1 MTIQT
6 DNNGQPLVAALQFP
20 VYRLSEFD
28 WKNWTPASRFYYT
41 QFIGIDDTATPVVY
55 SLRYCV
61 PGVTGG
67 VGQVSSSTLEDFQA
81 EIADV
86 LSRQDRI
93 DLDVADLLA
102 QVNSLLTTAQD
113 VAAQAQSSVTSA
125 AQSATTATNASTTS
139 QTWAEGEDTAV
150 TELGGTHSSKGWAEQ
165 SESRAVEANNAATQS
180 ESHAT
185 ASESSATASAQSA
198 TASAQSATASAQS
211 AALAQ
216 DWATKTEGM
225 VDGAEYSA
233 KHYANQA
240 SGSATASA
248 QSATESAASAQSA
261 QDAVDTVNGLIAFP
275 IGTIMQAI
283 YIDESLNI
291 ARRLNGQVI
300 IQSQFVA
307 FTNKVKAAIA
317 LFPSLSATEENWQAE
332 KTNSKLGQCGKF
344 VVDDIAGTIRLPA
357 VVNAQGLADLALLG
371 VIKSES
377 LPNITG
383 EFGGSY
389 YVNGGNVTDATGA
402 FENTKEITSNR
413 GGGDAATGSKY
424 NFNASRSSSTY
435 QDGAP
440 VQQEAVQYPYYIVV
454 NTGVEEAERP
464 INNYQVNN
472 VYSYGMSQYYKG
484 TMNNN
489 SWLRSQ
495 GQWNDG
501 NVYTGM
507 YNWLLEQMNAGVSGF
522 VASTAAY
529 TDYDFVINTADQTFR
544 LPLVAGRVLVA
555 KKEATIEDQSWY
567 NLYSDGWLEQGNC
580 VQISGTG
587 DIPLPKH
594 YRDKSYTVTA
604 GATFT
609 NSSGEEAFDR
619 MALVG
624 AKNTVPQ
631 TTNSVRCVISGSAGT
646 RYVYVHTSGYAEVPT
661 VSDYTEMPCLY
672 YYVGDTLQN
681 ADLIN
686 VARIEET
693 LVDKADSDLSN
704 CTKPY
709 VTEAWKSGTSWYRIW
724 SDGWIEQ
731 GGFVIGASSTNVQL
745 LKIFSDTTY
754 TVLSNC
760 LDEGTT
766 NFYASF
772 IRSKSVNSFVAF
784 IPRGSLMWYACGY

>member
-1 MTIQT
+1 MTIQI

-61 PGVTGG
+61 PGVAGG
-67 VGQVSSSTLEDFQA
+67 VGQVSSNTLEDFQA

-86 LSRQDRI
+86 LSRQDKI

-113 VAAQAQSSVTSA
+113 VAAQAQSSVTSS
-125 AQSATTATNASTTS
+125 AQSATTATNAATTS
-139 QTWAEGEDTAV
+139 KTWAEGEDTAV
-150 TELGGTHSSKGWAEQ
+150 AELGGTHSSKGWAAQ
-165 SESRAVEANNAATQS
+165 SESHAAEANTAATQS

-185 ASESSATASAQSA
+185 ASESSSNASAQSA
-198 TASAQSATASAQS
+198 TASAQSAT
-211 AALAQ
+211 LAQ
-216 DWATKTEGM
+216 DWATKTDGM

-248 QSATESAASAQSA
+248 QSATDSATSAQAA

-275 IGTIMQAI
+275 IGTIIQAI

-300 IQSQFVA
+300 IQSQFEA

-344 VVDDIAGTIRLPA
+344 VIDDTAGTIRLPC
-357 VVNAQGLADLALLG
+357 VVNAQGLVDLVLLG

-377 LPNITG
+377 LPNLKG
-383 EFGGSY
+383 
-389 YVNGGNVTDATGA
+389 YVGQWKAAVADGVLFQNEQVPDFCNSNNGGADPGWH
-402 FENTKEITSNR
+402 
-413 GGGDAATGSKY
+413 SK
-424 NFNASRSSSTY
+424 FNAGAYSSTY
-435 QDGAP
+435 QDNAP

-501 NVYTGM
+501 AVYTGM
-507 YNWLLEQMNAGVSGF
+507 YNWLLEQMNSGVSGF
-522 VASTAAY
+522 VASTATY

-544 LPLVAGRVLVA
+544 LPIFNGEESVINWDRFDTLTVSNSGQLYTAPANGCYAFCLGLAASTYFAIFKDNSGDVADLLTNETAAIGQNYVA
-555 KKEATIEDQSWY
+555 KTSVKRSDTIRIQY
-567 NLYSDGWLEQGNC
+567 N
-580 VQISGTG
+580 GT
-587 DIPLPKH
+587 
-594 YRDKSYTVTA
+594 
-604 GATFT
+604 
-609 NSSGEEAFDR
+609 
-619 MALVG
+619 
-624 AKNTVPQ
+624 
-631 TTNSVRCVISGSAGT
+631 
-646 RYVYVHTSGYAEVPT
+646 PT
-661 VSDYTEMPCLY
+661 VQSARFYYAKGNGNLY

-681 ADLIN
+681 VDLIN
-686 VARIEET
+686 VARIEEK

-709 VTEAWKSGTSWYRIW
+709 ITETYKNGTNWYRIW
-724 SDGWIEQ
+724 SDGWCEQ
-731 GGFVIGASSTNVQL
+731 GGKLVSSISGTGFLTVSFLKPFSEEPGIL
-745 LKIFSDTTY
+745 LTQQGSYYSNPYAGQHCNNAQTLTTTHFTTY
-754 TVLSNC
+754 VDVNIPIQNRC
-760 LDEGTT
+760 AFG
-766 NFYASF
+766 Y
-772 IRSKSVNSFVAF
+772 IR
-784 IPRGSLMWYACGY
+784 